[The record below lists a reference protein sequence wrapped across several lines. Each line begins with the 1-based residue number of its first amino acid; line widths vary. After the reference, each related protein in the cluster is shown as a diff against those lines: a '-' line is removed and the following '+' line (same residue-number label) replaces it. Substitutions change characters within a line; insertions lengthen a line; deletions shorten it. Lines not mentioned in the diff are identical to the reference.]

1 MAIPACLADLLS
13 WTAKDSAYL
22 ARAVHTNANFIPVC
36 E

>member
-1 MAIPACLADLLS
+1 MAIPARLADLLS
-13 WTAKDSAYL
+13 WIAKDSAHL

>member
-1 MAIPACLADLLS
+1 MAIPARLADLRS
-13 WTAKDSAYL
+13 WIANDSAHL